1 MILSE
6 NEYKNGLAGLQKI
19 MVLTLDQHDDPE
31 IVAVIDILTDA
42 LINYEQR
49 HYHISPP
56 TPESAAQFRKEQEG
70 VVT

>member
-49 HYHISPP
+49 HYHIDPP